1 MAKLNIFKNKIF
13 VSCLI
18 IFIFF
23 LIDRITKELVIRY
36 VENNFDYEIFTSN
49 YLNII
54 LTWNDGIAFGLLSQ
68 NDSLI
73 YNLISLLIFTII
85 LVLVWMLKSNY
96 GISFFALLL
105 IIGGAVGNFY
115 DRIINK
121 SVPDFID
128 FHVGEFHWFVFN
140 FADVFISIGVII
152 MIFIEIFFNKK
163 PNE

>member
-1 MAKLNIFKNKIF
+1 MANLNIFKNKIF

-73 YNLISLLIFTII
+73 YNLISLLIFSII
-85 LVLVWMLKSNY
+85 L
-96 GISFFALLL
+96 
-105 IIGGAVGNFY
+105 
-115 DRIINK
+115 
-121 SVPDFID
+121 
-128 FHVGEFHWFVFN
+128 
-140 FADVFISIGVII
+140 
-152 MIFIEIFFNKK
+152 
-163 PNE
+163 